1 MKAIGFVYILHTCQ
15 HQSFDPQPLLNT
27 LRRCGQGNCLVT
39 NLPFSLGPIMKS
51 KKCMLKTINIVAWLL
66 IMASIFATPVL
77 ADFQRTKIAVL
88 DFAMV
93 GEKLEPEGIGTI
105 LSEYFITSIVKSGR
119 FEVVERAMLQKIVA
133 EQNLSTTG
141 LVDAN
146 TASQLGKLLG
156 VDVIIT
162 GSILKLRNSIDINAR
177 IISVQSGS
185 IIAAEDIGAD
195 TDKDYQDLVKQ
206 LTAKIM
212 QNFPLTGYIVKKDNK
227 TATIDLGTISG
238 LAVGTEFVVYKEGE
252 IIKHPKTGEVLD
264 VEKIQTGQIRITT
277 VSRNVAVGN
286 ILSEEGQGIQYGQM
300 VKSVQT
306 SEVKAGH
313 KPPRGAAAERPAP
326 DQAEAGVSA
335 SRSTSPQPPV
345 AGPSAAPPHPRK
357 EWSQKVVALEPPPP
371 ADIQKAPPASPPA
384 PVLAAPS
391 SPPVRPPNGKTDYNL
406 LRNGDF
412 EAGLGFWGKGQYGD
426 KGVWWNSGNCQSNA
440 FAQKGSG
447 RGGHAALY
455 ISNPTPRGPNVFGTT
470 VQQIVIQ
477 PGKEYRITLY
487 AKGKGLASGGAI
499 NISVDPA
506 WGIRP
511 IHLPAGSF
519 DWRKFEGTFK
529 LSSSTAEFRIISEDV
544 GEAWIDDIRI
554 TEA

>member
-1 MKAIGFVYILHTCQ
+1 MTFSAAAVRAVVLSPIY
-15 HQSFDPQPLLNT
+15 LLF
-27 LRRCGQGNCLVT
+27 Q
-39 NLPFSLGPIMKS
+39 GPIMKS
-51 KKCMLKTINIVAWLL
+51 PKYILHTFYIFGCLL
-66 IMASIFATPVL
+66 IMASIFSTPVL

-141 LVDAN
+141 LVDES

-162 GSILKLRNSIDINAR
+162 GSILKVRNSIDINAR
-177 IISVQSGS
+177 IINVQSGS
-185 IIAAEDIGAD
+185 IIAAEEISAD
-195 TDKDYQDLVKQ
+195 ADKDYRDLVKQ

-212 QNFPLTGYIVKKDNK
+212 QNFPLTGYIVKKDNT

-264 VEKIQTGQIRITT
+264 VENIETGKIRITT
-277 VSRNVAVGN
+277 VSRNVAIGN
-286 ILSEEGQGIQYGQM
+286 ILSEEGEGIEYGQM
-300 VKSVQT
+300 VKSVQAPAA
-306 SEVKAGH
+306 KAAS
-313 KPPRGAAAERPAP
+313 KPRSAPAERPGP
-326 DQAEAGVSA
+326 DQADAEALT

-345 AGPSAAPPHPRK
+345 AGPSAAPANLRK
-357 EWSQKVVALEPPPP
+357 ERNKKVVAPEPPPT
-371 ADIQKAPPASPPA
+371 DIQNAPPASAPG

-391 SPPVRPPNGKTDYNL
+391 APPAQPPKGKADYNL

-412 EAGLGFWGKGQYGD
+412 EAGLGLWGKGQYGD
-426 KGVWWNSGNCQSNA
+426 KGVWWNSGNCRSNA

-447 RGGHAALY
+447 RDGNAALY
-455 ISNPTPRGPNVFGTT
+455 IGNPTPRGPHAFGTT

-477 PGKEYRITLY
+477 PGKEYRISLY

-506 WGIRP
+506 WTIRP

-529 LSSSTAEFRIISEDV
+529 LPSSTAEFRIISEDV

-554 TEA
+554 MEAE

>member
-1 MKAIGFVYILHTCQ
+1 MLQRRINI
-15 HQSFDPQPLLNT
+15 

-39 NLPFSLGPIMKS
+39 NSPFSPGPIMKS
-51 KKCMLKTINIVAWLL
+51 KKCILQTINIFASLL
-66 IMASIFATPVL
+66 IATSFFATPVL

-88 DFAMV
+88 DFAMI

-119 FEVVERAMLQKIVA
+119 FEVVERAMLQKIIA
-133 EQNLSTTG
+133 EQKLSTTG
-141 LVDAN
+141 LVDES

-177 IISVQSGS
+177 IINVQSGS
-185 IIAAEDIGAD
+185 IIAAEDISAD
-195 TDKDYQDLVKQ
+195 TDKNYHDLVKQ
-206 LTAKIM
+206 LTAKIT

-264 VEKIQTGQIRITT
+264 VENIQTGKIRITS
-277 VSRNVAVGN
+277 VNRNVAIGN
-286 ILSEEGQGIQYGQM
+286 ILAEEGEGIQYGQM
-300 VKSVQT
+300 VKSVQVP
-306 SEVKAGH
+306 EVKAGQ
-313 KPPRGAAAERPAP
+313 KPPRHAPAERLAP
-326 DQAEAGVSA
+326 EQEKAGALA
-335 SRSTSPQPPV
+335 SRSISPQPP
-345 AGPSAAPPHPRK
+345 PKR
-357 EWSQKVVALEPPPP
+357 
-371 ADIQKAPPASPPA
+371 
-384 PVLAAPS
+384 
-391 SPPVRPPNGKTDYNL
+391 KTDYNL

-440 FAQKGSG
+440 FTQKGRDG
-447 RGGHAALY
+447 NAALY
-455 ISNPTPRGPNVFGTT
+455 ISNPTPRGPHAFGTT
-470 VQQIVIQ
+470 VQQIAIQ

-499 NISVDPA
+499 NIIVDPA
-506 WGIRP
+506 WRIRP

-519 DWRKFEGTFK
+519 DWQKFEGTFK
-529 LSSSTAEFRIISEDV
+529 LPSSTAEFRILSEDI
-544 GEAWIDDIRI
+544 GEVWIDDIRI
-554 TEA
+554 TES

>member
-1 MKAIGFVYILHTCQ
+1 
-15 HQSFDPQPLLNT
+15 
-27 LRRCGQGNCLVT
+27 
-39 NLPFSLGPIMKS
+39 MKS
-51 KKCMLKTINIVAWLL
+51 TKLILQTINSFAVLL
-66 IMASIFATPVL
+66 IIASIFATPVL

-88 DFAMV
+88 DFAMI

-105 LSEYFITSIVKSGR
+105 LSEWFITSIVKSGR
-119 FEVVERAMLQKIVA
+119 FEVVERAMLQKIIA
-133 EQNLSTTG
+133 EQNLTTTG
-141 LVDAN
+141 LVDES

-185 IIAAEDIGAD
+185 IIAAEDISTD
-195 TDKDYQDLVKQ
+195 TDKDYRDLVKQ

-212 QNFPLTGYIVKKDNK
+212 QNFPLNGYIVKKDNK
-227 TATIDLGTISG
+227 TATIDLGMISG

-252 IIKHPKTGEVLD
+252 IIKHPKTGEVLN
-264 VEKIQTGQIRITT
+264 VEKIQTGKIRITT
-277 VSRNVAVGN
+277 LDRNVAIGD
-286 ILSEEGQGIQYGQM
+286 ILSEDGEGIEYGQM
-300 VKSVQT
+300 VKSVQAA
-306 SEVKAGH
+306 EVKAGR
-313 KPPRGAAAERPAP
+313 KPPRGAPAERPAP
-326 DQAEAGVSA
+326 DQAEAGALA

-345 AGPSAAPPHPRK
+345 AGPSAATAHLRK
-357 EWSQKVVALEPPPP
+357 ERNKKVAAPEPPP
-371 ADIQKAPPASPPA
+371 ANIQNAPPASAPA

-391 SPPVRPPNGKTDYNL
+391 APPAQPPKKKTDYNL

-412 EAGLGFWGKGQYGD
+412 EAGLRLWGKGQYGD
-426 KGVWWNSGNCQSNA
+426 KGVWWNSGNCRSNA
-440 FAQKGSG
+440 LAQKGSG
-447 RGGHAALY
+447 RDGNAALY
-455 ISNPTPRGPNVFGTT
+455 ISNPTPRGPHAFGTT
-470 VQQIVIQ
+470 VQQIIIQ

-506 WGIRP
+506 WTIRP

-529 LSSSTAEFRIISEDV
+529 LPSSTAEFRIISEDV

-554 TEA
+554 TEAE